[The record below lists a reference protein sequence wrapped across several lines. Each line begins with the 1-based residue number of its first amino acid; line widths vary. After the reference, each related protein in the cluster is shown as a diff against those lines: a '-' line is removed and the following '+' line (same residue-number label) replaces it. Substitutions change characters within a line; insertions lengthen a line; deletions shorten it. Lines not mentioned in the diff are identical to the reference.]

1 MITYRPRHQLEH
13 LDSSSICLCTLQMQ
27 TLFWVNAPKQ
37 MKTVTYI
44 FLGWA
49 VLPYAGEMRTALG
62 SAVRLPLSP
71 WLSAQHVCEVAE

>member
-1 MITYRPRHQLEH
+1 MSSAPERP
-13 LDSSSICLCTLQMQ
+13 SVCTRALQMQ

-62 SAVRLPLSP
+62 STVRLPA
-71 WLSAQHVCEVAE
+71 SAVTMAVCLACV

>member
-1 MITYRPRHQLEH
+1 
-13 LDSSSICLCTLQMQ
+13 MQ

-37 MKTVTYI
+37 MKTATYI

-62 SAVRLPLSP
+62 GMVRL
-71 WLSAQHVCEVAE
+71 VASTIPRP

>member
-1 MITYRPRHQLEH
+1 MTFRFASL
-13 LDSSSICLCTLQMQ
+13 LQMQ

-62 SAVRLPLSP
+62 STVRLPAS
-71 WLSAQHVCEVAE
+71 STCDCDCDCSNTICVRKF